1 MEDTAMSNQ
10 QSDYDELQKHA
21 KALREYRDRIV
32 TLMGEAAQ
40 YKYSNDEILVRARKI
55 EREVVV
61 PSYRGWQSESNP
73 NKAQNQAVRSLFD
86 ESEDADTSDDYGYP
100 FG

>member
-1 MEDTAMSNQ
+1 MSNQ
-10 QSDYDELQKHA
+10 QSDYDALKQHA

-61 PSYRGWQSESNP
+61 PSYRGWQSDQHTSKP
-73 NKAQNQAVRSLFD
+73 QDKTSGSLFD
-86 ESEDADTSDDYGYP
+86 EPDDNASEDYDPQGYGYP
-100 FG
+100 LG